1 MILLGIDVGGSSIK
15 GGLADVTRGE
25 LTSELLSLPTPQ
37 PSEPDAVMRTVAEL
51 SRKLP
56 ASGPAGFAFPAVVKR
71 GKART
76 AANVDEG
83 WIGIDG
89 AALASDAIGRPA
101 VFLND
106 ADAAGIAEIKWGAG
120 RDTPG
125 TVIMLT
131 FGTGI
136 GTAIFSDGRLLP
148 NTEFGHLCL
157 PATGEAEHYASA
169 RIKTELSLNWGQWI
183 SRVNEYLDHMH
194 RLFWPDVFILGGA
207 VSESFDE
214 FEPLLISPAEIRRAR
229 FTAQAGVI
237 GAALAAAESL
247 DKP

>member
-1 MILLGIDVGGSSIK
+1 MAASRVRPPENDMILLGIDVGGSSIK

-25 LTSELLSLPTPQ
+25 LTSELLALPTPQ
-37 PSEPDAVMRTVAEL
+37 PSTPDAVMRTVAEL

-56 ASGPAGFAFPAVVKR
+56 TSGPAGFAFPTVVKR
-71 GKART
+71 GRART

-83 WIGIDG
+83 WIGVDG
-89 AALASDAIGRPA
+89 AALASDA
-101 VFLND
+101 
-106 ADAAGIAEIKWGAG
+106 IKWGAG

-148 NTEFGHLCL
+148 NTEFGHLCM
-157 PATGEAEHYASA
+157 PAGEAEHYASA
-169 RIKTELSLNWGQWI
+169 RIKTEESLDWKQWI
-183 SRVNEYLDHMH
+183 GRVNEYLDQMH
-194 RLFWPDVFILGGA
+194 RLFWPDVFILGGS
-207 VSESFDE
+207 VSENFEE
-214 FEPLLISPAEIRRAR
+214 FESLLKSPAEIRRAR

-237 GAALAAAESL
+237 GAALAAAMSL